1 MKEIGINIKSI
12 VASII
17 RTING
22 SGKIFTDH
30 VQSGKV
36 PMKLKLIIILF
47 LNLIILFFSIFTAAG
62 CIHDLKV
69 MQEYNEKMQ
78 QSIAAMLEK
87 QEKQASEMRQ
97 VKTESEIMYRL
108 AMDKLFVE
116 EEE

>member
-1 MKEIGINIKSI
+1 
-12 VASII
+12 
-17 RTING
+17 
-22 SGKIFTDH
+22 
-30 VQSGKV
+30 
-36 PMKLKLIIILF
+36 MKLKLIILLF

-69 MQEYNEKMQ
+69 MEQYNEKMQ

-87 QEKQASEMRQ
+87 QEQQASQMRQ

-116 EEE
+116 EED